1 MCKLMSFAIW
11 IFTPALV
18 SEFWPMWDQRP
29 GAEMFMGGD
38 FISGA
43 NLSHVTFTCILQHN
57 PRRKSAKGATLS
69 GLVTRSTYCL
79 NARHGTRESSLE
91 KHKWGIEHSLVSPG
105 TRGKCL
111 YVHQER
117 HTIKFTFTQ
126 IPTGCNSCVEN
137 ELLRVVLAR
146 GMEGWRGGYTYG
158 GRGGLARVA
167 SNVLLPQDALHAQ
180 NKP

>member
-1 MCKLMSFAIW
+1 MPVRVKETKKVDYLFIQLLTMCKLMSFAIW

-18 SEFWPMWDQRP
+18 SEFGPMWDQRP

-146 GMEGWRGGYTYG
+146 GMEG
-158 GRGGLARVA
+158 
-167 SNVLLPQDALHAQ
+167 
-180 NKP
+180 